1 MSAPREDRTDVHGVP
16 ETRPL
21 AAVTV
26 PPDVSAV
33 DLADLLLA
41 AAARRRSV
49 TLQIRPESTRH
60 LVTLADAQGKTF
72 SVDARLG
79 AALAVRLGIL
89 AGLDPWGDGPRIG
102 LIRLQAAKKATEFL
116 VQLERSPLGTNVE
129 VRRLSDS
136 ADLEA
141 AQAAHPHDEPLRRVK
156 SYTILG
162 ELGRGGMGIVY
173 RARHDETGRTV
184 AIKVLHQEL
193 AADPRLASQFV
204 REGRAASLANHPGI
218 VNITD
223 FGRLPTGGAYL
234 VMELVESETLEAV
247 LAAGALPARR
257 ALVIARRMVA
267 ALAAAHVRG
276 VIHRDLKP
284 SNVFLEPDD
293 QVKIGDF
300 GAAKVVS
307 PLPDSTATQH
317 GVVLGTP
324 YYMSPEQAR
333 GQATDERTDIYAL
346 GCILFRMIA
355 GHPPYEGETVMDI
368 VSAHITHPVPQLTS
382 PHGPLPD
389 AVVSVVSRALEKRA
403 QDRPQSAL
411 GMGLDLDRAIA
422 SLPPQARA

>member
-1 MSAPREDRTDVHGVP
+1 MSSPPQDQAALRREPVP
-16 ETRPL
+16 GASEAGSTPE
-21 AAVTV
+21 
-26 PPDVSAV
+26 VSAV

-49 TLQIRPESTRH
+49 TLQIRPESSRH

-72 SVDARLG
+72 SVDSRLG
-79 AALAVRLGIL
+79 TALGVRLGIL
-89 AGLDPWGDGPRIG
+89 AGLDPWGDGLRIG
-102 LIRLQAAKKATEFL
+102 LIRLQSATKVTEFL
-116 VQLERSPLGTNVE
+116 VQLDRSPLGTSVE

-141 AQAAHPHDEPLRRVK
+141 AHAAGPSDEPLRRVK
-156 SYTILG
+156 SYSILG

-284 SNVFLEPDD
+284 SNVFLEPED

-300 GAAKVVS
+300 GAAKVIS
-307 PLPDSTATQH
+307 TLPDSNATAH

-333 GQATDERTDIYAL
+333 GQATDERTDLYAL
-346 GCILFRMIA
+346 GCILFRMIS
-355 GHPPYEGETVMDI
+355 GHPAYEGETVMDI
-368 VSAHITHPVPQLTS
+368 VTAHITHPVPRVTS
-382 PHGPLPD
+382 PHGALPE
-389 AVVSVVSRALEKRA
+389 VVESVVARAMAKRVE
-403 QDRPQSAL
+403 DRPQSAL
-411 GMGLDLDRAIA
+411 EMGLDLDRALA
-422 SLPPQARA
+422 SLPPQGRP